1 MQIFDE
7 FFWKDEKLKIWY
19 DYATFDTSFQKK
31 KTGQLADDSEFLSE
45 IYFSLY
51 STTNFKTPA
60 IIYFIPLKNLK
71 IVDVDSGRNL
81 SKNE

>member
-1 MQIFDE
+1 MIM
-7 FFWKDEKLKIWY
+7 LHLIRV
-19 DYATFDTSFQKK
+19 SK

-60 IIYFIPLKNLK
+60 IIYFIPPKNLK
-71 IVDVDSGRNL
+71 IVDVDSGRIEMNRMNKL
-81 SKNE
+81 